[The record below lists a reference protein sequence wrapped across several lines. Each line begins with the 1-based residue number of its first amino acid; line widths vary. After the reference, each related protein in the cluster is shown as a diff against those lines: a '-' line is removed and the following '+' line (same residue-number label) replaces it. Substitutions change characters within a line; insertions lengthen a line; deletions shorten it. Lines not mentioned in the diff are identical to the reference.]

1 MDVDDASRALER
13 LADAE
18 LVPISGGH
26 LVHFERP
33 RDYLAALA
41 GLEARSTRH
50 RE

>member
-1 MDVDDASRALER
+1 MRALER

-18 LVPISGGH
+18 LVPISGGR
-26 LVHFERP
+26 LVHHERP

-41 GLEARSTRH
+41 GLDARSARQ